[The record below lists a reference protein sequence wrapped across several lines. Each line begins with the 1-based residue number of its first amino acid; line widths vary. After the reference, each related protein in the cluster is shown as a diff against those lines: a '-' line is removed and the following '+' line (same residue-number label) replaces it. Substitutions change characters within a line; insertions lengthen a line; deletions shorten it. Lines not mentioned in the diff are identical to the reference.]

1 MGLWSWHNS
10 FLISNSSRT
19 RPWTTQM
26 FKWEVWRYWEISINL
41 NSFVSIYF
49 HILQK
54 SVIFFPKFPL
64 WWGWGTC
71 LQDGAGST
79 IFCSCA
85 LMMQGSQG
93 LTLALEGERRNRGHA
108 SVCTG
113 QTTWAQEQV
122 KPPDQMFLLSDVH
135 TQLSFSFGEC
145 MDTVNGVNGLKSL
158 HSYLPSRGIT
168 HTFWLDFPWG
178 ERGQQFSV
186 GLDPPPDPGD
196 LCRATHRGPSTGM
209 WFPGRNRF

>member
-1 MGLWSWHNS
+1 
-10 FLISNSSRT
+10 
-19 RPWTTQM
+19 
-26 FKWEVWRYWEISINL
+26 
-41 NSFVSIYF
+41 
-49 HILQK
+49 
-54 SVIFFPKFPL
+54 
-64 WWGWGTC
+64 
-71 LQDGAGST
+71 
-79 IFCSCA
+79 
-85 LMMQGSQG
+85 MMQGSQG

-168 HTFWLDFPWG
+168 HTF
-178 ERGQQFSV
+178 
-186 GLDPPPDPGD
+186 
-196 LCRATHRGPSTGM
+196 
-209 WFPGRNRF
+209 